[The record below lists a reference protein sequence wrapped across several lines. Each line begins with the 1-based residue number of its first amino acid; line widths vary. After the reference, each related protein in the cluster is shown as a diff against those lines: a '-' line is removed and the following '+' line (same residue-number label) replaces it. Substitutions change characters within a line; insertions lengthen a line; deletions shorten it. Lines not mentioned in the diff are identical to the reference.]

1 MRIAVTGALGQL
13 GAAVVHECRSAHEVT
28 AFAHADLDITDG
40 AAVASAMDRA
50 RPQVIINCA
59 AYNDVDRAE
68 DHPVDALNG
77 NAFSVLSLV
86 RAAVDHGA
94 TLVHYSTDFVFDGT
108 ASAPYSEDDPANP
121 RSVYAASKLLGEW
134 FAADAPRAYVLWVE
148 SLFGCAP
155 EGRPAKGSVAV
166 ILNTLVAGSE
176 VRVFKDR
183 TVSPTYVVDAARAT
197 RRLLEAKAAAGRGP
211 CVHAGDREVPRLG
224 VLGMAPNQKIGER
237 LVGGMQL
244 RADAAA
250 RQPEVGQPNLRQ
262 QLSGRLNEGLERQ
275 PVALVVVFSVLISD
289 RRPQPYVAANRAGQ
303 MHAEPVARR
312 MRQRIHERADE
323 RPSGRREL
331 SIFAAARIDG
341 EALTTECA

>member
-40 AAVASAMDRA
+40 AAVASAMNRA
-50 RPQVIINCA
+50 QPQVIINCA
-59 AYNDVDRAE
+59 AYNEVDGAE

-77 NAFSVLSLV
+77 NAFSVLSLA
-86 RAAVDHGA
+86 RAAADHGA

-134 FAADAPRAYVLWVE
+134 FAADAPRAYVLRVE

-176 VRVFKDR
+176 VRVFRDR

-197 RRLLEAKAAAGRGP
+197 RRLLEAKVAAGLYH
-211 CVHAGDREVPRLG
+211 CVNSGDCTWLEFARELARQLG
-224 VLGMAPNQKIGER
+224 VDARLIPVSMADVPMRAARPQYCALSNQK
-237 LVGGMQL
+237 L
-244 RADAAA
+244 
-250 RQPEVGQPNLRQ
+250 
-262 QLSGRLNEGLERQ
+262 
-275 PVALVVVFSVLISD
+275 
-289 RRPQPYVAANRAGQ
+289 VAAG
-303 MHAEPVARR
+303 
-312 MRQRIHERADE
+312 
-323 RPSGRREL
+323 
-331 SIFAAARIDG
+331 IDMPTWQD
-341 EALTTECA
+341 ALTRYLENVRSELAH